1 MNVPWLFSQFKMKP
15 EISAQ
20 APRRCCKAATES
32 GTLVHSVPLQS
43 ERHRHVR
50 DSRELE
56 KIQQCE
62 LFD

>member
-1 MNVPWLFSQFKMKP
+1 MNVSWLFSQYKMKP

-20 APRRCCKAATES
+20 APRCCKAATES
-32 GTLVHSVPLQS
+32 DTLVHSVPLQS

-50 DSRELE
+50 DFRELE

>member
-1 MNVPWLFSQFKMKP
+1 MNVPCWFSQFKMKP

-20 APRRCCKAATES
+20 APRCEAATES

-43 ERHRHVR
+43 ERHRHIR

-56 KIQQCE
+56 KIQPSE
-62 LFD
+62 LLD